1 MKAQFVDRQD
11 PRNPM
16 NGRTL
21 SNSAEL
27 QSALV
32 LQRDRPPFFAEL
44 IGENGFKL
52 LLGLGRNDGCV
63 QFSATDGSSSYLMA
77 VASGVEDRVGEKS
90 FLIGGELTP
99 VPMRYCLPFETV
111 VDIADEFI
119 RTGRR
124 KADVSWEEI

>member
-1 MKAQFVDRQD
+1 MKAQFFDRQD
-11 PRNPM
+11 PHNPM
-16 NGRTL
+16 NGRTV

-32 LQRDRPPFFAEL
+32 LQRDRLPFFAEL

-52 LLGLGRNDGCV
+52 LLGLGRNDSCV

-77 VASGVEDRVGEKS
+77 IASGTGDRVGEKA
-90 FLIGGELTP
+90 FLINGELTA

-111 VDIADEFI
+111 VDIADEFV
-119 RTGRR
+119 RTGHR
-124 KADVSWEEI
+124 KAGLSWEEI